1 VISDTLIG
9 EKILK
14 VKNMLDTFTREFIQS
29 ETRLPETDAEAKNVV
44 AVVSCGIF
52 SPNLKSGAPG
62 FDETLFED
70 TYRPAPAPAVRRY
83 EQLVSKEELQAA
95 SGLSYREAKKMD
107 RFSLLA
113 MAACRT
119 ALDAAGLSEEDFRNC
134 GIITGNMVGGW
145 SFTEPQ
151 LRALHAFGL
160 SAVSPYLASAWFP
173 AAPQGQVTIH
183 LGLKGFA
190 KTITTDRGAGAQAIE
205 MAVERLR
212 NSRRK
217 EFLLAGGVE
226 APITPFVEAALAQAG
241 VATETVVEGAG
252 YLLLTSMPAAEAAG
266 ETKLGEYL
274 TFPLQY
280 RKGFPSVQI
289 SNAILTMME
298 RGKNLPFPEAV
309 ICNTAACGWI
319 EAETTALLK
328 MMLGDQMPPL
338 LFPTRIVGDSLA
350 ASAPIAIGIGY
361 ELLRRESKNYRS
373 VLALTLGH
381 QGGHLVWMHR

>member
-1 VISDTLIG
+1 
-9 EKILK
+9 
-14 VKNMLDTFTREFIQS
+14 MLDTFTREFIQS

-44 AVVSCGIF
+44 TVVSSGIF
-52 SPNLKSGAPG
+52 SPNLKSGERVI
-62 FDETLFED
+62 DEKLFED
-70 TYRPAPAPAVRRY
+70 TYKPNPALRRY
-83 EQLVSKEELQAA
+83 RQLVSKEELQAA

-119 ALDAAGLSEEDFRNC
+119 ALDNAGLSEDDFRNC

-190 KTITTDRGAGAQAIE
+190 KTITTDRAAGAQAIE
-205 MAVERLR
+205 MAIERLR
-212 NSRRK
+212 NSRRGGK

-226 APITPFVEAALAQAG
+226 APITPFVEAALTQAG

-252 YLLLTSMPAAEAAG
+252 YLLLTSMPAADAAG
-266 ETKLGEYL
+266 ETKLGEYI

-280 RKGFPSVQI
+280 RKGFPSRQI
-289 SNAILTMME
+289 SNALLTVME

-328 MMLGDQMPPL
+328 MVMGNQMPPL
-338 LFPTRIVGDSLA
+338 LFPTRLVGDSLA
-350 ASAPIAIGIGY
+350 ASGPIAIGIGC
-361 ELLRRESKNYRS
+361 ELLRSQSKDYRS

-381 QGGHLVWMHR
+381 QGGHIVWMYR

>member
-1 VISDTLIG
+1 MISDTFTG

-14 VKNMLDTFTREFIQS
+14 VKNMLDTFARESIQS

-44 AVVSCGIF
+44 AVVSSGIF
-52 SPNLKSGAPG
+52 SPNLKSGGQIYEA
-62 FDETLFED
+62 LFED
-70 TYRPAPAPAVRRY
+70 PSQPNFTFRKHER
-83 EQLVSKEELQAA
+83 LVSKEELQAA

-113 MAACRT
+113 MAAART
-119 ALDAAGLSEEDFRNC
+119 ALDNADLNEEEYRNC

-151 LRALHAFGL
+151 LRALHTVGL
-160 SAVSPYLASAWFP
+160 SGVSPYLASAWFP

-190 KTITTDRGAGAQAIE
+190 KTITTDRSAGAQAIE
-205 MAVERLR
+205 WALERLK
-212 NSRRK
+212 NSRKK
-217 EFLLAGGVE
+217 EFMLAGGVE
-226 APITPFVEAALAQAG
+226 APITPFVEAALTQAG
-241 VATETVVEGAG
+241 MATETVVEGAA
-252 YLLLTSMPAAEAAG
+252 YLLLTTMKAGEAAG
-266 ETKLGEYL
+266 ETKLGEYT
-274 TFPLQY
+274 TFPLRY
-280 RKGFPSVQI
+280 GKGFPSIQI
-289 SNAILTMME
+289 GKALLTMME

-319 EAETTALLK
+319 ETETASLLK
-328 MMLGDQMPPL
+328 TLFGSQMPEL

-350 ASAPIAIGIGY
+350 ASGPISIAIGY
-361 ELLRRESKNYRS
+361 ELLKSRARNYQS

-381 QGGHLVWMHR
+381 QGGHIIRMYR